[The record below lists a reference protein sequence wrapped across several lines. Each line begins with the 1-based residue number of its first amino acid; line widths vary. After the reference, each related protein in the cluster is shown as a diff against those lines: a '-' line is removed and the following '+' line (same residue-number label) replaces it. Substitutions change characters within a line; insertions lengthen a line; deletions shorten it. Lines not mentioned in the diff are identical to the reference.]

1 MLFSLCYEF
10 FLHSNGLHGVYLRL
24 VQPMCLCSPKCE
36 PMTVSMVTEASDS
49 GCSDTISLQIGNST
63 LNLEGGTYSDIFHLA
78 VSSMHK

>member
-1 MLFSLCYEF
+1 
-10 FLHSNGLHGVYLRL
+10 
-24 VQPMCLCSPKCE
+24 MCLCSPKCE

-63 LNLEGGTYSDIFHLA
+63 LHLEGGTYSDIFHLA